1 MFELGMRNVCFAF
14 SICNNNNLVVK
25 DSNRMIRIR
34 LLYIF
39 VFFAIF
45 FFPVKSNVCIIGK
58 TFLLFAGY
66 ARRNSLDQPEIRR
79 RTASLSTP
87 HRASDIQVDPDQAAL
102 LFRDARGVSIFDFT

>member
-1 MFELGMRNVCFAF
+1 M
-14 SICNNNNLVVK
+14 
-25 DSNRMIRIR
+25 
-34 LLYIF
+34 
-39 VFFAIF
+39 
-45 FFPVKSNVCIIGK
+45 CILIGK

-102 LFRDARGVSIFDFT
+102 LFRDARGVSIFDFTYYFP